1 MLSVVNKP
9 SFLLVP
15 EVSTRCGKIVIWSS
29 STIILKIGE
38 LSFYD
43 GNYDNIF
50 KNIELDYYRSELTD
64 YGVTNMV
71 SYQYPKYTL
80 NKRRLIR

>member
-1 MLSVVNKP
+1 MQRKNIK
-9 SFLLVP
+9 F
-15 EVSTRCGKIVIWSS
+15 WQ
-29 STIILKIGE
+29 

-64 YGVTNMV
+64 YGVTNML
-71 SYQYPKYTL
+71 SYHYPKYTQQTKTHQEKQKVATIPL
-80 NKRRLIR
+80 FYGA